1 MFCKY
6 IFDPEATAKAHTSDG
21 YYRTGDS
28 MAHTRKTTLG
38 KSIANIKTVAH
49 REGKFYWIVGRASLD
64 IIKSGG
70 YKISALDIERELL
83 ALPYISEVIAVG
95 VPDDEFGQR
104 VAVAVSIL
112 QDDIDPDFTKT
123 HGDGTHSLTLQALRS
138 DLRSRL
144 AGYKMPTLL
153 RIVDGDLPKTASGKV
168 VKKLLGPQFFPQGYQ
183 NDPAVQVWSVK
194 RNHTPDSKL

>member
-1 MFCKY
+1 MATIERAIVCA
-6 IFDPEATAKAHTSDG
+6 EAPPLHKN
-21 YYRTGDS
+21 
-28 MAHTRKTTLG
+28 
-38 KSIANIKTVAH
+38 IANMKTVAR

-70 YKISALDIERELL
+70 YKISALDIEREVL

-112 QDDIDPDFTKT
+112 QDDPEPDFAET
-123 HGDGTHSLTLQALRS
+123 HGDETHTLTLQALRS

-168 VKKLLGPQFFPQGYQ
+168 VKKLLGPQFFPEGYQ
-183 NDPAVQVWSVK
+183 NDPAVQVW
-194 RNHTPDSKL
+194 RGTRAPNIGSKL